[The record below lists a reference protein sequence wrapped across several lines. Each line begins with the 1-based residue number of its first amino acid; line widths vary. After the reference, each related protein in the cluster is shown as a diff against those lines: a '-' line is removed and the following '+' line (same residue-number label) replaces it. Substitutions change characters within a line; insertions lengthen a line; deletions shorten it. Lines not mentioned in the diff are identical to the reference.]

1 MKLALVLGLASAT
14 VAASLAGCSSAKD
27 GESAKDGADHSTG
40 STATSGATAGSATS
54 APGEAPATSG
64 APAAKPGTGHV
75 SLNNAD
81 LGPEATVTC
90 ETAAGVVT
98 VNIESTP
105 KTTLVVTDE
114 ATPAI
119 QTVTIGEL
127 GSGPSLAYVNGVS
140 GKVEAT
146 RAGSTFTVSGTST
159 GATADAPDKPIDLPF
174 EIAATCP

>member
-1 MKLALVLGLASAT
+1 MKSALVIGLASAA
-14 VAASLAGCSSAKD
+14 VVASLAGCSSEKN
-27 GESAKDGADHSTG
+27 GESAKDQADHSTG
-40 STATSGATAGSATS
+40 STAGAATGSGTSASAEAPAGSA
-54 APGEAPATSG
+54 

-81 LGPEATVTC
+81 LGTEATVTC
-90 ETAAGVVT
+90 ETAAGMVT
-98 VNIESTP
+98 VTIETTP

-119 QTVTIGEL
+119 QTVTVGEL

-140 GKVEAT
+140 GKADAT

-159 GATADAPDKPIDLPF
+159 GATADAPDKPVDLPF

>member
-1 MKLALVLGLASAT
+1 MKLALVLGLVSAT
-14 VAASLAGCSSAKD
+14 AVAALAGCSSAK
-27 GESAKDGADHSTG
+27 ESADHTG
-40 STATSGATAGSATS
+40 QPNGSAATSGATSGSATS
-54 APGEAPATSG
+54 APAEMPPTSG

-81 LGPEATVTC
+81 LGTEATVTC
-90 ETAAGVVT
+90 ETAAGIVT

-114 ATPAI
+114 AMPVI
-119 QTVTIGEL
+119 QTITIGEL

-140 GKVEAT
+140 GKADAT

-159 GATADAPDKPIDLPF
+159 GATADSPDKPIDLPF
-174 EIAATCP
+174 DIAATCP